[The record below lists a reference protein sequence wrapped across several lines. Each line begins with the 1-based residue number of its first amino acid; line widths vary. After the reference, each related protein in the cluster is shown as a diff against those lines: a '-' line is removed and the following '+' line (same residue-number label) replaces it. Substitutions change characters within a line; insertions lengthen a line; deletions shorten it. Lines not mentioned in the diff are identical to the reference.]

1 MVAFFTE
8 NYYIYHYSNV
18 CSNAFIFM
26 VILILFSILLPFF
39 TNLGVLDRFWKP
51 IKIFNTHPIVQFND
65 EFLIEL
71 TDTNGATSKLYTN
84 HLLDDNTKVFMPFV
98 NIESEDYSDKD
109 IFNRITFK
117 AKINKNNNENL
128 DDNEIKFYF
137 FFDYYMTEDVNI
149 HLRSKAHMFYSSNDL
164 ITKFNSNGD
173 LILKQ
178 NIGLTESYFMKN
190 QGTGLSFEE
199 EIGVISN
206 DPFDRNDNYYFEYK
220 KTDILVEKV
229 ESGTQNKI
237 LEIEI
242 NINIPYY
249 QEIIVE
255 LPNYTNLKNKWVLY
269 SILFFPTVFVCY
281 CLMEMVIKNQIF
293 KTRIKSDIPI
303 KL

>member
-1 MVAFFTE
+1 
-8 NYYIYHYSNV
+8 
-18 CSNAFIFM
+18 
-26 VILILFSILLPFF
+26 
-39 TNLGVLDRFWKP
+39 
-51 IKIFNTHPIVQFND
+51 
-65 EFLIEL
+65 
-71 TDTNGATSKLYTN
+71 
-84 HLLDDNTKVFMPFV
+84 
-98 NIESEDYSDKD
+98 
-109 IFNRITFK
+109 
-117 AKINKNNNENL
+117 
-128 DDNEIKFYF
+128 
-137 FFDYYMTEDVNI
+137 MTEDVNI
-149 HLRSKAHMFYSSNDL
+149 HLRSKAHMFYSSNDP
-164 ITKFNSNGD
+164 IKKFNSNGD

-220 KTDILVEKV
+220 KTDILVKTGNE
-229 ESGTQNKI
+229 NN

>member
-109 IFNRITFK
+109 IFNKITFK
-117 AKINKNNNENL
+117 AKINKNNENL
-128 DDNEIKFYF
+128 DVNEIKFYF
-137 FFDYYMTEDVNI
+137 FFDYYITEDVNI

-199 EIGVISN
+199 EIDVISN

-220 KTDILVEKV
+220 KTDIFVEK
-229 ESGTQNKI
+229 GTTNNK